1 MLNLDSFTKNLEKLL
16 PNFKEKQFLLAVSGG
31 ADSMVLAFLMQ
42 VLGAHFQVAHV
53 NYKLRGEA
61 SDLDREVVG
70 DFCRTNNIPLHVYEV
85 SAKDEK
91 PEKSIQLWAR
101 DLRYCFFSE
110 IILEEN
116 LFGLMT
122 AHHLNDDLE
131 SFLINLSRG
140 SGLKGL
146 SGIPKN
152 ENSIYRPLLKFTKN
166 EIYEFAKLN
175 NIVFREDAS
184 NQKNDYLRNKLR
196 NTIVPELEKIEPKFV
211 QNFSKSVQYLS
222 DAQDFVSQQLEV
234 IFSENVLEKDGCKV
248 INKKWLKAQSD
259 FVKFNLLHRF
269 GFSSPQEM
277 DKIFTAQVGAVFYTQ
292 DFQLT
297 IDRELLL
304 ISETTNEIL
313 VDSSEIILIRTFQEL
328 QHLGFQ
334 ISLEKYIDPIFILER
349 QNLFSD
355 YWSLDASKIT
365 FPLRLRKMKSD
376 DVFFPKGM
384 KGKKKVSKFFKDEKI
399 SILAKSKIWLLSDA
413 SDCVLGVLPLRQDAR
428 FLANCKNAKELKL
441 FLG

>member
-1 MLNLDSFTKNLEKLL
+1 
-16 PNFKEKQFLLAVSGG
+16 
-31 ADSMVLAFLMQ
+31 
-42 VLGAHFQVAHV
+42 
-53 NYKLRGEA
+53 
-61 SDLDREVVG
+61 
-70 DFCRTNNIPLHVYEV
+70 
-85 SAKDEK
+85 
-91 PEKSIQLWAR
+91 
-101 DLRYCFFSE
+101 
-110 IILEEN
+110 
-116 LFGLMT
+116 
-122 AHHLNDDLE
+122 
-131 SFLINLSRG
+131 
-140 SGLKGL
+140 
-146 SGIPKN
+146 
-152 ENSIYRPLLKFTKN
+152 
-166 EIYEFAKLN
+166 
-175 NIVFREDAS
+175 
-184 NQKNDYLRNKLR
+184 
-196 NTIVPELEKIEPKFV
+196 
-211 QNFSKSVQYLS
+211 
-222 DAQDFVSQQLEV
+222 
-234 IFSENVLEKDGCKV
+234 
-248 INKKWLKAQSD
+248 
-259 FVKFNLLHRF
+259 
-269 GFSSPQEM
+269 M

-413 SDCVLGVLPLRQDAR
+413 SDC
-428 FLANCKNAKELKL
+428 EL
-441 FLG
+441 